1 MYVPLISLV
10 FFKGRYL
17 YGANEL
23 KYTSKAP
30 MNNKAKSLL
39 EQAKLLK
46 FIPYH
51 FDKYLTIP
59 QKGSPSTFK
68 R

>member
-17 YGANEL
+17 YGANEF
-23 KYTSKAP
+23 KYTSKAL

-46 FIPYH
+46 VH
-51 FDKYLTIP
+51 T
-59 QKGSPSTFK
+59 
-68 R
+68 